1 MSRLV
6 ASTRAA
12 AAQVRRALLQPAA
25 AQSQRSLWLAAR
37 AAPSSRSATV
47 SRLQS
52 AAKPMQR
59 VAVRH
64 LNLHEY
70 QSKALMAK
78 YNVRVQKGMVA
89 STPEEAER
97 IAVQL
102 LKEGA
107 KELVV
112 KAQVHAGGRGKGHF
126 TNGFKGGV
134 KISTESAHTH
144 AQSKERTHAAPLRY
158 FFIPCLT
165 HFPSFFSICIVFCCC
180 LTYPLPSLHFAS
192 YLFVQPRRHPRVRV
206 EDDRLESD
214 HRADRTRG
222 TALQAGRSTLRTCT
236 AAPAAA
242 PCSNA
247 AIVQRIA
254 CMCTWNCAS
263 PPAFR

>member
-12 AAQVRRALLQPAA
+12 AAQVRRALAASQPAA

-37 AAPSSRSATV
+37 AAPSSRSATLIT

-52 AAKPMQR
+52 AAKPVQR

-134 KISTESAHTH
+134 KISTE
-144 AQSKERTHAAPLRY
+144 
-158 FFIPCLT
+158 
-165 HFPSFFSICIVFCCC
+165 
-180 LTYPLPSLHFAS
+180 
-192 YLFVQPRRHPRVRV
+192 
-206 EDDRLESD
+206 
-214 HRADRTRG
+214 
-222 TALQAGRSTLRTCT
+222 
-236 AAPAAA
+236 
-242 PCSNA
+242 
-247 AIVQRIA
+247 
-254 CMCTWNCAS
+254 
-263 PPAFR
+263 